1 MKSVCVF
8 CGSSAGGAPDYEI
21 AAITL
26 GSALARQRITLVYGG
41 AHVGLM
47 GTLANAAL
55 ANGGEVV
62 GVIPQTL
69 VEKELAH
76 NGLSQLVVVETMHE
90 RKAMMNDLADGFI
103 AMPGGLG
110 TLEEMAEV
118 LTWAQLGIHHKPCA
132 FLNTRGYYDHVRGF
146 LNHAV
151 AEGFMK
157 QQHADIPLVNGD
169 PLELLTQMHAYKP
182 RHTDKWGRLPPK

>member
-8 CGSSAGGAPDYEI
+8 CGSSTGVAPEYD
-21 AAITL
+21 AAARVL
-26 GSALARQRITLVYGG
+26 GSALAHQKITLVYGG

-47 GTLANAAL
+47 GSLANAAL
-55 ANGGEVV
+55 AAGGEVV
-62 GVIPQTL
+62 GVIPQSL
-69 VEKELAH
+69 VEKEIAH
-76 NGLSQLVVVETMHE
+76 KSLSQLVVVNTMHE

-118 LTWAQLGIHHKPCA
+118 LTWAQLGIHRKPCA
-132 FLNTRGYYDHVRGF
+132 FLNTRGYYDHVRSF

-151 AEGFMK
+151 TEGFMR
-157 QQHADIPLVNGD
+157 QQHADLPLVSAD
-169 PLELLTQMHAYKP
+169 PLELLAQMHSYKP
-182 RHTDKWGRLPPK
+182 RHTEKWAKRA